1 MKESLETRI
10 GVFVAFALVV
20 ILIILESVG
29 GFAFFKQGYKL
40 HAYFKNAQELKPGAE
55 VRMAGVRVGNV
66 SSIQLTNDQVMVT
79 LNLNKDLEKKGQVK
93 TDSKATIKFTGLL
106 GQNCVAIDF
115 GTSAGAPLGDGQTIQ
130 TQEQADLSALMNKL
144 DDVATGVQNLTKSFS
159 GESIE
164 KLIGP
169 LTDFVKHNDAALTA
183 TIGNMKTVSD
193 KIARGDGTVG
203 KLINDEALYNT
214 ALNTVSNFQN
224 TAADVQDAL
233 KQARLLL
240 TNANEVVATVNRGEG
255 TVGKFIKDDKVYREA
270 EGSLTNLHQILEKI
284 NHGQG
289 SVGKLV
295 NDESLLKNVKLSLQK
310 LDKATESLEDTGPL
324 SVIGTMVNSL
334 F

>member
-20 ILIILESVG
+20 ILIILESIG

-40 HAYFKNAQELKPGAE
+40 HAYFKNVQELKTGAE

-66 SSIQLTNDQVMVT
+66 SSIQLTNDQVLVT
-79 LNLNKDLEKKGQVK
+79 MNLNKELEKNGQVK
-93 TDSKATIKFTGLL
+93 TDSKAAVKFAGLL
-106 GQNCVAIDF
+106 GQNFVSIDF
-115 GTSAGAPLGDGQTIQ
+115 GTPTGVPAANGAYLQA
-130 TQEQADLSALMNKL
+130 QEQADLSQLMNKL

-164 KLIGP
+164 KLVGP

-193 KIARGDGTVG
+193 KVARGEGTVG
-203 KLINDEALYNT
+203 KLINDETLYNT
-214 ALNTVSNFQN
+214 ALNTISNFQS
-224 TAADVQDAL
+224 TGTDIREAVQ
-233 KQARLLL
+233 QARLLL
-240 TNANEVVATVNRGEG
+240 TNANDVVATVNRGEG

-270 EGSLTNLHQILEKI
+270 EGSLTNLHQILQKI
-284 NHGQG
+284 NQGQG

>member
-40 HAYFKNAQELKPGAE
+40 HAYFRNVQELKPGAE

-66 SSIQLTNDQVMVT
+66 SSIQLTNDQVLVT
-79 LNLNKDLEKKGQVK
+79 MNLNKELEKNGQVK
-93 TDSKATIKFTGLL
+93 TDSKATIKFAGLL
-106 GQNCVAIDF
+106 GQNFVSIDF
-115 GTSAGAPLGDGQTIQ
+115 GTPGGVPLANNQFIQ
-130 TQEQADLSALMNKL
+130 TQEQADLSQLMNKL

-164 KLIGP
+164 KLVGP

-193 KIARGDGTVG
+193 RVARGEGTVG
-203 KLINDEALYNT
+203 KLINDDALYTT
-214 ALNTVSNFQN
+214 ALNTVSNFQS
-224 TAADVQDAL
+224 TGTDIHDAVQ
-233 KQARLLL
+233 QARVLL
-240 TNANEVVATVNRGEG
+240 TNANDVVATVNSGQG

-270 EGSLTNLHQILEKI
+270 EGSLTNLHQILYKI

-295 NDESLLKNVKLSLQK
+295 NDEGLLKNVKLSLQK

>member
-40 HAYFKNAQELKPGAE
+40 HAFFKNVQELKPGAE

-66 SSIQLTNDQVMVT
+66 SSIQLTNDQVLVT
-79 LNLNKDLEKKGQVK
+79 MNLNKELEKNGQVK
-93 TDSKATIKFTGLL
+93 TDSKATIKFAGLL
-106 GQNCVAIDF
+106 GQNFVSIDF
-115 GTSAGAPLGDGQTIQ
+115 GTPAGVPLANNQFIQ
-130 TQEQADLSALMNKL
+130 TQEQADLSQLMNKL

-164 KLIGP
+164 KLVGP

-193 KIARGDGTVG
+193 RVARGEGTVG
-203 KLINDEALYNT
+203 KLINDDALYNT
-214 ALNTVSNFQN
+214 ALNTVSNFQS
-224 TAADVQDAL
+224 TGTDIHDAVQ
-233 KQARLLL
+233 QARVLL
-240 TNANEVVATVNRGEG
+240 TNANEVVATVNSGQG

-270 EGSLTNLHQILEKI
+270 EGSLTNLHQILYKI

-295 NDESLLKNVKLSLQK
+295 TDETLLKNVKLSLQK

>member
-1 MKESLETRI
+1 MKDSLETRI

-40 HAYFKNAQELKPGAE
+40 HALFKNVQELKPGAE

-66 SSIQLTNDQVMVT
+66 QSIVLTNSQVMVT
-79 LNLNKDLEKKGQVK
+79 MNLNKDLEKKGEVK
-93 TDSKATIKFTGLL
+93 TDSTATIKFAGLL
-106 GQNCVAIDF
+106 GQNFVSIDF
-115 GTSAGAPLGDGQTIQ
+115 GTPTSPALGNGQTIQ
-130 TQEQADLSALMNKL
+130 TREQADLSQLMNKL

-164 KLIGP
+164 KLVGP

-193 KIARGDGTVG
+193 KVARGEGTVG
-203 KLINDEALYNT
+203 KLITDETLYNT
-214 ALNTVSNFQN
+214 TLNTISNFQS
-224 TAADVQDAL
+224 TGTDIRDAVS
-233 KQARLLL
+233 QARLLL
-240 TNANEVVATVNRGEG
+240 TNANDVVATVNRGEG

-270 EGSLTNLHQILEKI
+270 EGSLTNLHQILQKI
-284 NHGQG
+284 NQGQG

>member
-40 HAYFKNAQELKPGAE
+40 HAYFRNVQELKPGAE

-66 SSIQLTNDQVMVT
+66 QSIVLTNAEVLVT
-79 LNLNKDLEKKGQVK
+79 LNLNKELEKKGQVK

-106 GQNCVAIDF
+106 GQNFVSIDF
-115 GTSAGAPLGDGQTIQ
+115 GTPAGAPLGDGQTIQ

-164 KLIGP
+164 KLVGP

-183 TIGNMKTVSD
+183 TIGNLKTVSD
-193 KIARGDGTVG
+193 RMARGEGTIG
-203 KLINDEALYNT
+203 KLMTDDALYNT
-214 ALNTVSNFQN
+214 SLNTVSNFQG
-224 TAADVQDAL
+224 TAADVRVAVT
-233 KQARLLL
+233 QARLLL
-240 TNANEVVATVNRGEG
+240 TNANEVVAAVNSGQG

-270 EGSLTNLHQILEKI
+270 EGSLTNLHQILFKI
-284 NHGQG
+284 NHGEG

>member
-40 HAYFKNAQELKPGAE
+40 HALFKNVQELKPGAE
-55 VRMAGVRVGNV
+55 VRVAGVRVGNV
-66 SSIQLTNDQVMVT
+66 QSILLTNDEVMVT
-79 LNLNKDLEKKGQVK
+79 MNLNKDLEQKGTIK
-93 TDSKATIKFTGLL
+93 TDSKATIKFAGLL
-106 GQNCVAIDF
+106 GQNFISIGF
-115 GTSAGAPLGDGQTIQ
+115 GTPSGVPAANGAYLQS
-130 TQEQADLSALMNKL
+130 QEQAVLSQLMNKL

-169 LTDFVKHNDAALTA
+169 LTDFVKHNDVALTA

-193 KIARGDGTVG
+193 KIARGEGTVG
-203 KLINDEALYNT
+203 RLINDDALYNT
-214 ALNTVSNFQN
+214 SLNTVSNFQT
-224 TAADVQDAL
+224 TAGDVRDAVQ
-233 KQARLLL
+233 QARLLL
-240 TNANEVVATVNRGEG
+240 TNANDVVATVNRGEG
-255 TVGKFIKDDKVYREA
+255 TVGKFIKDDAVYRETY
-270 EGSLTNLHQILEKI
+270 GSLTNLHQILEKI
-284 NHGQG
+284 NKGQG

-324 SVIGTMVNSL
+324 SVVGTMVNSL

>member
-1 MKESLETRI
+1 MKDSLETRI

-40 HAYFKNAQELKPGAE
+40 HALFKNVQELKPGAE

-66 SSIQLTNDQVMVT
+66 QSILLTNNEVLVT
-79 LNLNKDLEKKGQVK
+79 MNLNKELEKNGQVK
-93 TDSKATIKFTGLL
+93 TDSKALVKFAGLL
-106 GQNCVAIDF
+106 GQNFVSIDF
-115 GTSAGAPLGDGQTIQ
+115 GSPNGVPAANGSYLQ
-130 TQEQADLSALMNKL
+130 TQEQADIAQLMNKL

-164 KLIGP
+164 KLVGP
-169 LTDFVKHNDAALTA
+169 LTDFIKHNDAALTA

-193 KIARGDGTVG
+193 RVARGEGTVG
-203 KLINDEALYNT
+203 KLITDEALYNT
-214 ALNTVSNFQN
+214 ALNTVSNFQS
-224 TAADVQDAL
+224 TGTQIESAVS
-233 KQARLLL
+233 QARLLL

-270 EGSLTNLHQILEKI
+270 EGSLTNLHQILQKI
-284 NHGQG
+284 NQGQG

>member
-40 HAYFKNAQELKPGAE
+40 HARFKNVQELKTGAE

-66 SSIQLTNDQVMVT
+66 SSIQLTNDEVLVT
-79 LNLNKDLEKKGQVK
+79 MNLNKELERNGQVK
-93 TDSKATIKFTGLL
+93 TDSKATIKFAGLL
-106 GQNCVAIDF
+106 GQNFVSIDF
-115 GTSAGAPLGDGQTIQ
+115 GTPAGVPLANNQFIQ
-130 TQEQADLSALMNKL
+130 TQEQADLSQLMNKL

-164 KLIGP
+164 KLVGP
-169 LTDFVKHNDAALTA
+169 LTDFVKHNDVALTA
-183 TIGNMKTVSD
+183 MIGNMKTVSD
-193 KIARGDGTVG
+193 KIARGEGTVG
-203 KLINDEALYNT
+203 RMINDDALYNS
-214 ALNTVSNFQN
+214 ALNTVSNFQS
-224 TAADVQDAL
+224 TAGDVRDAVT
-233 KQARLLL
+233 QARLLL
-240 TNANEVVATVNRGEG
+240 TNANDVVATVNRGEG

>member
-40 HAYFKNAQELKPGAE
+40 RARFKNVQELKTGAE

-66 SSIQLTNDQVMVT
+66 SSIQLTNDEVQVTM
-79 LNLNKDLEKKGQVK
+79 NLNKELERTGQVK
-93 TDSKATIKFTGLL
+93 TDSTATIKFAGLL
-106 GQNCVAIDF
+106 GQNFVSIDF
-115 GTSAGAPLGDGQTIQ
+115 GVKGEPLENGSFIQ
-130 TQEQADLSALMNKL
+130 TKEQADLSQLMNKL

-164 KLIGP
+164 KIVGP

-193 KIARGDGTVG
+193 KVARGEGTVG
-203 KLINDEALYNT
+203 KLINDETLYNT
-214 ALNTVSNFQN
+214 ALNTVSNLQN
-224 TAADVQDAL
+224 TGTDIHDAVQ
-233 KQARLLL
+233 QARLLL

>member
-20 ILIILESVG
+20 ILIILESIG

-40 HAYFKNAQELKPGAE
+40 HAYFKNVQELKSGAE

-66 SSIQLTNDQVMVT
+66 SSIKLTNDQVLVT
-79 LNLNKDLEKKGQVK
+79 MNLNKELEKNGQVK
-93 TDSKATIKFTGLL
+93 TDSKASVKFAGLL
-106 GQNCVAIDF
+106 GQNFISVDF
-115 GTSAGAPLGDGQTIQ
+115 GTPAGVPAQNDSFLQV
-130 TQEQADLSALMNKL
+130 QEQADLSQLMNKL

-164 KLIGP
+164 KLVGP

-193 KIARGDGTVG
+193 RVARGEGTVG
-203 KLINDEALYNT
+203 KLINDDALYNT
-214 ALNTVSNFQN
+214 TLNTVSNLQS
-224 TAADVQDAL
+224 TGTDIRDAVQ
-233 KQARLLL
+233 QARLLL

-284 NHGQG
+284 NRGQG
-289 SVGKLV
+289 SVGKLL

>member
-40 HAYFKNAQELKPGAE
+40 HALFKNVQELKPGAE

-66 SSIQLTNDQVMVT
+66 QSILLTNSEVLVT
-79 LNLNKDLEKKGQVK
+79 MNLNKELEKNGEVK
-93 TDSKATIKFTGLL
+93 TDSKASVKFAGLL
-106 GQNCVAIDF
+106 GQNFVSIDF
-115 GTSAGAPLGDGQTIQ
+115 GTPGGVAAANNAYLQ
-130 TQEQADLSALMNKL
+130 TQEQADLSQLMNKL

-183 TIGNMKTVSD
+183 TIGNMKTLSD
-193 KIARGDGTVG
+193 RIARGEGTVG
-203 KLINDEALYNT
+203 KLISDDALYNT
-214 ALNTVSNFQN
+214 TLDTVSNFQT
-224 TAADVQDAL
+224 TATDARSAL
-233 KQARLLL
+233 SQARVLL
-240 TNANEVVATVNRGEG
+240 TNANDVVATVNRGEG

-270 EGSLTNLHQILEKI
+270 EGSLTNLHQILLKL

-289 SVGKLV
+289 SVGKLL

>member
-40 HAYFKNAQELKPGAE
+40 HAYFKNVQELKPGAE

-66 SSIQLTNDQVMVT
+66 QSILLTNAEVLVT
-79 LNLNKDLEKKGQVK
+79 MNLNKELEKNGQVK
-93 TDSKATIKFTGLL
+93 TDSKASVKFTGLL
-106 GQNCVAIDF
+106 GQNFVAIDF
-115 GTSAGAPLGDGQTIQ
+115 GTPSGVPAANNSYLQV
-130 TQEQADLSALMNKL
+130 QEQADLSQLMNKL

-193 KIARGDGTVG
+193 KIARGEGTVG

-214 ALNTVSNFQN
+214 SLNTISNFQN
-224 TAADVQDAL
+224 TAGDVREAVT
-233 KQARLLL
+233 QARLLL

-255 TVGKFIKDDKVYREA
+255 TIGKFIKDDKVYREA